1 MKIFFRKCVMHAHVL
16 YQNSGARHLVTL
28 LCFKI

>member
-1 MKIFFRKCVMHAHVL
+1 MHADVL